1 MKSFLSKTICLWF
14 MLSFFA
20 NSSYSKDQSFYDISF
35 RSIDGE
41 TIFLS
46 EYTDKVILVVNTAS
60 FCGFTNQFNGIQ
72 FISDKYKDRGLVVIG
87 VPSNDFGQEAKTNDE
102 VKQFCEINFNVD
114 FIMTETSPLRGE
126 YAHPLFKFLISN
138 LGPRSAPK
146 WNFYKYIINRDGQ
159 PLNYYSSMTK
169 PSNKKLIKE
178 IELALIK

>member
-1 MKSFLSKTICLWF
+1 
-14 MLSFFA
+14 
-20 NSSYSKDQSFYDISF
+20 
-35 RSIDGE
+35 
-41 TIFLS
+41 
-46 EYTDKVILVVNTAS
+46 
-60 FCGFTNQFNGIQ
+60 
-72 FISDKYKDRGLVVIG
+72 
-87 VPSNDFGQEAKTNDE
+87 
-102 VKQFCEINFNVD
+102 
-114 FIMTETSPLRGE
+114 MTETSPLRGE